1 MDKEYA
7 RHLLNKTR
15 EDYNL
20 IARDFSRTRSRMW
33 PEISF
38 LFDLLEK
45 GDKVLDLGCGNGR
58 AYPAL
63 KEGNY
68 IGVDYSEEL
77 IEMAK
82 ENHPEAK
89 FQKADALNLPFSD
102 NCFDKIYSIAI
113 LHHIPS
119 AELRTDF
126 LKEAKRV
133 LKKEGKIILT
143 VWKFHQRKEIF
154 LLIKYTILKLLGKTK
169 MDFKDVLRP
178 WGDKAERYYHCFSLR
193 EFKKTVKRAG
203 FEIKEAGVIK
213 NKRKTRQNF
222 YIIAAPIV

>member
-1 MDKEYA
+1 MDKECA
-7 RHLLNKTR
+7 QCLLNKTR

-20 IARDFSRTRSRMW
+20 IARDFSRTRSRIW
-33 PEISF
+33 PEITF

-58 AYPAL
+58 LYPAL
-63 KEGNY
+63 KKGNY
-68 IGVDYSEEL
+68 TGVDYSEKL
-77 IEMAK
+77 IEAAK

-89 FQKADALNLPFSD
+89 FQKANALNLPFSD
-102 NCFDKIYSIAI
+102 NCFDKIYSIAV

-133 LKKEGKIILT
+133 LKKEGKVILT
-143 VWKFHQRKEIF
+143 VWRFHQKKEIF
-154 LLIKYTILKLLGKTK
+154 LLIKYTILRILGKTGI
-169 MDFKDVLRP
+169 DFKDFLEP
-178 WGDKAERYYHCFSLR
+178 WGKKVDRYYHCFSLR
-193 EFKKTVKRAG
+193 EFKKAVRGAG
-203 FEIKEAGVIK
+203 FEIKKAGIAK

-222 YIIAAPIV
+222 YIIAAPMV